1 MSTRG
6 RTQRG
11 RPPGTPPARPPGVN
25 PRKTSSVAELEE
37 LMREMSPRAN
47 QDGDASIPPANAS
60 RSGTLGLKPQNLDA
74 RLRTTEQKILLTQ
87 SELDARVA
95 AAVDARVAAAVDAR
109 VAAAVAAALAESP
122 PTPSQG
128 SVHGPAV
135 PPLAQGF
142 GLDVSSGVPGRRKTE
157 RTRQSTPLSKKK
169 GVKSTATFWD
179 EEDAATAGNAP
190 AATSPATELLRD
202 ASPVVLGRRK
212 AELTGLSTPASTSA
226 SSFYYPVDKTRHH

>member
-1 MSTRG
+1 MAEWGGSKSTRG

-11 RPPGTPPARPPGVN
+11 RQQGTPLERPQGVN
-25 PRKTSSVAELEE
+25 PGKTEQGVAEFAE
-37 LMREMSPRAN
+37 LMRELSPRDD
-47 QDGDASIPPANAS
+47 QDGDASIPPANAP
-60 RSGTLGLKPQNLDA
+60 RNGTRGVKPQNLDA

-142 GLDVSSGVPGRRKTE
+142 GLDFLECQVVGRR
-157 RTRQSTPLSKKK
+157 S
-169 GVKSTATFWD
+169 A
-179 EEDAATAGNAP
+179 
-190 AATSPATELLRD
+190 
-202 ASPVVLGRRK
+202 LGSRHRFRRRR
-212 AELTGLSTPASTSA
+212 A
-226 SSFYYPVDKTRHH
+226 